1 MRLFVIKKFLAG
13 IIIMKKIAL
22 LGSTGSIGLQVLNA
36 VRLHP
41 NSFTIVGLVANDD
54 SKEFNRQVKIYAPKY
69 YAAASKNKEQ
79 VLEIAGLEEADVIF
93 NAVTGFPGLE
103 YSLRA
108 IKAGKELA
116 LANKETLV
124 CGGELVNRLL
134 KNSTTELLPVDSE
147 HSAIWQC
154 LNYKREASFKKLILT
169 ASGGPFRSYSPEQLE
184 KVTPTQALAH
194 PNWTMGRKITVD
206 SATLLNKAYEVIE
219 AHELYNAPYFKI
231 ETVIQPTSVVHSLV
245 EFADGAVMA
254 QMGAP
259 DMQVPVQ
266 LALTYPRHMS
276 TTAQTLSFKKAM
288 TVEFLPLNRKQY
300 PLYDLGL
307 NCGKEGG
314 TLPCALNAADE
325 VAVKAFLDGKIK
337 FTDIFTTVERVISTT
352 ERDEVVSFKQ
362 LDEVDRNARWKA
374 QKLIYKLSV

>member
-79 VLEIAGLEEADVIF
+79 ALEIAGLEEADVIF
-93 NAVTGFPGLE
+93 NAVTGFAGLE

-194 PNWTMGRKITVD
+194 PNWAMGRKITVD

-219 AHELYNAPYFKI
+219 AHELYNAPYSKI